1 MSIGAKDYGLIGYNV
16 ISDLVDMTDL
26 DGNIRFDENYL
37 PDMKYYQ
44 DKECVS
50 SAKRIKALILAC
62 HLEHHEGEDCLMQF
76 IDEKISQKNEMKL
89 LNKIN
94 KKFKN
99 DEDQEHARKS
109 ISTREGRFWWFK
121 SLLRFRKRY
130 EDLFDFAAFNG
141 KETITELMPKAYSAI
156 TLSNKISG
164 ICREYDEILFLL
176 LGDYAQQ
183 PISLADE
190 IVDDVENPT
199 KPTSDIIPF

>member
-1 MSIGAKDYGLIGYNV
+1 
-16 ISDLVDMTDL
+16 
-26 DGNIRFDENYL
+26 
-37 PDMKYYQ
+37 
-44 DKECVS
+44 
-50 SAKRIKALILAC
+50 
-62 HLEHHEGEDCLMQF
+62 
-76 IDEKISQKNEMKL
+76 MKL

-94 KKFKN
+94 KKFK
-99 DEDQEHARKS
+99 DEEDQEYARKS

-199 KPTSDIIPF
+199 KPTSNIIPW

>member
-1 MSIGAKDYGLIGYNV
+1 MTLGFDYYGLNGYEI
-16 ISDLVDMTDL
+16 ISGLIDLVDL
-26 DGNIRFDENYL
+26 DGNIKFDEIYL
-37 PDMKYYQ
+37 PDMEYYQ
-44 DKECVS
+44 DKECAS
-50 SAKRIKALILAC
+50 SAKKIKALMLAC

-109 ISTREGRFWWFK
+109 ISTREGRFCWFK

-130 EDLFDFAAFNG
+130 EDLFDLSAFNG
-141 KETITELMPKAYSAI
+141 KEAITELMSKAYSAI
-156 TLSNKISG
+156 TICNKISG

>member
-1 MSIGAKDYGLIGYNV
+1 MPLGSNCCGLIGCKI
-16 ISDLVDMTDL
+16 ISDLINLADL
-26 DGNIRFDENYL
+26 DGNIKNDENNL
-37 PDMKYYQ
+37 PDLNYYQ
-44 DKECVS
+44 NKDLGD
-50 SAKRIKALILAC
+50 SAKRLKALILAC
-62 HLEHHEGEDCLMQF
+62 HLEYQEGEDCLMQF
-76 IDEKISQKNEMKL
+76 IDEEISQKNQKKL

-94 KKFKN
+94 KIFKEE
-99 DEDQEHARKS
+99 EDREYAKKS
-109 ISTREGRFWWFK
+109 IMTTEGRLCWFK

-130 EDLFDFAAFNG
+130 EDLFDLAAFNR
-141 KETITELMPKAYSAI
+141 KETMTELMPKAYSAI